1 MYDERGS
8 GGGPDRY
15 ERHGRHDS
23 RDEYERDYER
33 PYERARP
40 YRLIIRH
47 EPLVHVWR
55 ARQSL
60 SSARSRQL
68 PEQRFAAASAKQHES
83 VAAAANELEATQLVR
98 RQRLRRRGGDAPL
111 HEVVHFHLSK
121 TRKGAIRTE
130 MKRV

>member
-1 MYDERGS
+1 MAAEKAVACEELVRGLLEVER
-8 GGGPDRY
+8 
-15 ERHGRHDS
+15 ERDGRHNNDC
-23 RDEYERDYER
+23 
-33 PYERARP
+33 
-40 YRLIIRH
+40 
-47 EPLVHVWR
+47 EPAV
-55 ARQSL
+55 Q
-60 SSARSRQL
+60 RSRQL

-111 HEVVHFHLSK
+111 HQVVHFHLSK